1 MLENTVSIWHL
12 RKTDLYLAKLSM
24 LIDSIYFSIYVRFF
38 VYFVLYIFSW
48 IVPKAKKNIG
58 KKSQHAPYN
67 LVDQIMR
74 KLILLWMESQKQ
86 TMIKVFQTFF
96 SNPIRSDL
104 FFFCTYKV
112 LSHNHIWTHTHMNTL
127 KYCPIYLI
135 TWREKI
141 IIQDKNNN
149 IEIIIIMK
157 KRANMLQRME

>member
-1 MLENTVSIWHL
+1 MLEITVSIWHL
-12 RKTDLYLAKLSM
+12 RKTDLYLVKLSM
-24 LIDSIYFSIYVRFF
+24 LIDSISFSIYVRFF

-48 IVPKAKKNIG
+48 IVPKAKKNIE
-58 KKSQHAPYN
+58 KIPTCTIH

-96 SNPIRSDL
+96 RIRSDRI

-112 LSHNHIWTHTHMNTL
+112 LSHNHIWTHTHINIL

-135 TWREKI
+135 TWRK
-141 IIQDKNNN
+141 KNYSG
-149 IEIIIIMK
+149 
-157 KRANMLQRME
+157 

>member
-104 FFFCTYKV
+104 FF
-112 LSHNHIWTHTHMNTL
+112 SAHTKCCLTTTSG
-127 KYCPIYLI
+127 PTR
-135 TWREKI
+135 TWI
-141 IIQDKNNN
+141 HWN
-149 IEIIIIMK
+149 IV
-157 KRANMLQRME
+157 QST